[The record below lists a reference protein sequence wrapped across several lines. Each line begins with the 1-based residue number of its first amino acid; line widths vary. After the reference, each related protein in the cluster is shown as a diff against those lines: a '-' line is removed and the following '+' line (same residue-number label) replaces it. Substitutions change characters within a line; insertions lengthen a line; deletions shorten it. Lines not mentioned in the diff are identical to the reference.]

1 MNNIIVNQA
10 YLFLI
15 FILNGL
21 FIGIIFDIFRIL
33 RRSFETPNLVTYIED
48 CIFWIISAM
57 SFLYTLFVFN
67 NGEIRG
73 YMFIGLLLGIAIYMI
88 FFSKAIVKISVKVI
102 TFFKNILY
110 KIFKIIIYPVQ
121 IILKVINKAIDAFC
135 KIFNNVENSLKKQV
149 KAKNNRKVKNKEG
162 F

>member
-1 MNNIIVNQA
+1 MNNITVNQA

-48 CIFWIISAM
+48 CIFWILSAM

-73 YMFIGLLLGIAIYMI
+73 YMFIGLLLGIAVYML
-88 FFSKAIVKISVKVI
+88 FFSKTIVKVSVKII
-102 TFFKNILY
+102 TFFKEALY
-110 KIFKIIIYPVQ
+110 KIFKIIIYPVK
-121 IILKVINKAIDAFC
+121 IIFEAIKKAIDAFC
-135 KIFNNVENSLKKQV
+135 RIFNNVENSLKTKS
-149 KAKNNRKVKNKEG
+149 KSKKNSKLKNKEG

>member
-15 FILNGL
+15 FILNGI

-33 RRSFETPNLVTYIED
+33 RKSFETPNLVTYIED
-48 CIFWIISAM
+48 CIFWILSAM
-57 SFLYTLFVFN
+57 SVLYTLFVFN

-73 YMFIGLLLGIAIYMI
+73 YMFIGLLLGIAVYML

-102 TFFKNILY
+102 TFFKEILY
-110 KIFKIIIYPVQ
+110 KIFKIIMYPVK
-121 IILKVINKAIDAFC
+121 IIFEAIKKTITTFYR
-135 KIFNNVENSLKKQV
+135 IFNNVENSLKKQV
-149 KAKNNRKVKNKEG
+149 KAKKNRKLKNKEG